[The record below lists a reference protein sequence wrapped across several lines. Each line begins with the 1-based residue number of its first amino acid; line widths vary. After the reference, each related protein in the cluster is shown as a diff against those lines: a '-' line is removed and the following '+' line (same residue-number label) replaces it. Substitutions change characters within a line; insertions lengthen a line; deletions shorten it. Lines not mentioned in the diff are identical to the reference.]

1 MNTATELRTK
11 LRNIDHRGY
20 PAYKELKG
28 QYNFG
33 DYVLS
38 IDHVQ
43 GDPFAA
49 PSRLSVRVQKD
60 KAGFPADYY
69 DTPAKRITLQ
79 DHLTRLFGRWVSGGS
94 FQAKGSGKSGLLS
107 VSRCGQQ
114 VLERTAMRVQDG
126 NVTLRFEA
134 GFPANG
140 RTINARELEKMLF
153 DILPDCVRK
162 SLYYG
167 KIDKEKLKQAIWL
180 CEDQQYIRQHLSEQG
195 LCAFIAN
202 GAVLPRESG
211 VSEKPMKGAV
221 TFLSPESL
229 RVSLNLP
236 HRGEICGMGIPKGIT
251 LFVGGGYHGK
261 STILQALQNGVY
273 NHIAGDGR
281 EFVITDS
288 TAFKLRAE
296 DGRSITGVDISPFI
310 KNLPNKKDTVHFS
323 TEDASGSTSQAANL
337 MEALESGSELILID
351 EDTSATNFMVRDQ
364 LMAQVI
370 TPGEEPITPFIN
382 RVRGMYEDLG
392 VSSVIVAGSSGA
404 FFHMA
409 DTIIQMK
416 EYVPIDITK
425 RAKQAA
431 EAYDKAAEGKTTEDK
446 AAEGKGTGS
455 KATDIGN
462 DMAAGEEAE
471 GATDKRNG
479 GACGESDRTQFPEFN
494 RRRCPSPDMALRKE
508 DRIKIK
514 TMGISEL
521 SLAKESVE
529 LRYLEQLKDQ
539 EQTAALAYLLK
550 YAELKL
556 MDGKKDIRQIGDFLE
571 EQLDGKG
578 LESLFEHG
586 DVSAQLARP
595 RKQEIM
601 ACINRY
607 RRLKI

>member
-1 MNTATELRTK
+1 MNTATELRSK
-11 LRNIDHRGY
+11 LKNIDHKGY
-20 PAYKELKG
+20 PAYKDLRG

-43 GDPFAA
+43 GDPFAS
-49 PSRLSVRVQKD
+49 PSRLSVHVQKG
-60 KAGFPADYY
+60 KAGFPAEYY
-69 DTPAKRITLQ
+69 DTTAKRITLQ
-79 DHLTRLFGRWVSGGS
+79 DHLTRLFGRWISGGS
-94 FQAKGSGKSGLLS
+94 FQAKGSGKSGLMT

-114 VLERTAMRVQDG
+114 VLERTAMRIAGGD
-126 NVTLRFEA
+126 VTLRFEA

-153 DILPDCVRK
+153 EILPDCVRK
-162 SLYYG
+162 SLYYAN
-167 KIDKEKLKQAIWL
+167 IDKDKLQKAIWL
-180 CEDQQYIRQHLSEQG
+180 CEDQQYIRECLCEKE
-195 LCAFIAN
+195 LCAFVAN
-202 GAVLPRESG
+202 GSILPRESG

-229 RVSLNLP
+229 KTTLNLP
-236 HRGEICGMGIPKGIT
+236 HRGEISGMGIPKGIT

-281 EFVITDS
+281 ELVITDA

-310 KNLPNKKDTVHFS
+310 KNLPNRKDTVRFS

-351 EDTSATNFMVRDQ
+351 EDTSATNFMVRDR

-370 TPGEEPITPFIN
+370 TPGEEPITPFIS

-404 FFHMA
+404 FFDMA

-416 EYVPIDITK
+416 EYVPIDITDKAK
-425 RAKQAA
+425 RAAQEYDNAA
-431 EAYDKAAEGKTTEDK
+431 KNDAENAAY
-446 AAEGKGTGS
+446 
-455 KATDIGN
+455 
-462 DMAAGEEAE
+462 
-471 GATDKRNG
+471 
-479 GACGESDRTQFPEFN
+479 FPDFN
-494 RRRCPSPDMALRKE
+494 RKRCPLPDMTLRKE
-508 DRIKIK
+508 ERIKIK
-514 TMGISEL
+514 TMGTSEL
-521 SLAKESVE
+521 LLSKESVE

-550 YAELKL
+550 YAQLKM
-556 MDGKKDIRQIGDFLE
+556 MDGKKEIRQIVDMLN
-571 EQLDGKG
+571 EQLDSKG

-586 DVSAQLARP
+586 DVSSQLARP
-595 RKQEIM
+595 RKQEIA

-607 RRLKI
+607 RRLRI

>member
-1 MNTATELRTK
+1 MNTATELRTR
-11 LRNIDHRGY
+11 LRNIDRKGY

-43 GDPFAA
+43 GDPFAS
-49 PSRLSVRVQKD
+49 PSRLSVRVEKV
-60 KAGFPADYY
+60 KAGFPAEYY

-79 DHLTRLFGRWVSGGS
+79 DHLTRLFGRWVAGGS

-114 VLERTAMRVQDG
+114 VLERTALRVKDG
-126 NVTLRFEA
+126 DIVLRFEA

-162 SLYYG
+162 SLYYV
-167 KIDKEKLKQAIWL
+167 KIDRERLRQAICL
-180 CEDQQYIRQHLSEQG
+180 CEDQQYIRQSLVERK
-195 LCAFIAN
+195 LCAFIAD
-202 GAVLPRESG
+202 GSVLPRESG
-211 VSEKPMKGAV
+211 VSEKPMRDAV
-221 TFLSPESL
+221 AFRSPESL
-229 RVSLNLP
+229 RITLSLPN
-236 HRGEICGMGIPKGIT
+236 RGEVTGMGIPQGIT

-281 EFVITDS
+281 ELVITDA

-296 DGRSITGVDISPFI
+296 DGRSVTGVDISPFI
-310 KNLPNKKDTVHFS
+310 KNLPNKKDTTHFS

-337 MEALESGSELILID
+337 MEALESGSSLILID
-351 EDTSATNFMVRDQ
+351 EDTSATNFMVRDS

-370 TPGEEPITPFIN
+370 TPGEEPITPFIS

-392 VSSVIVAGSSGA
+392 VSSIIVAGSSGA

-416 EYVPIDITK
+416 EYVPIDITL
-425 RAKQAA
+425 RAKEAA
-431 EAYDKAAEGKTTEDK
+431 RAYEGIH
-446 AAEGKGTGS
+446 TGS
-455 KATDIGN
+455 SQ
-462 DMAAGEEAE
+462 E
-471 GATDKRNG
+471 GMSLT
-479 GACGESDRTQFPEFN
+479 SFPDFN
-494 RRRCPSPDMALRKE
+494 QKRCPSPDMALRKE
-508 DRIKIK
+508 DRLKIK
-514 TMGISEL
+514 AMGTSEISI
-521 SLAKESVE
+521 AKENVE

-539 EQTAALAYLLK
+539 EQSMALAYLLK
-550 YAELKL
+550 YAQLKM
-556 MDGKKDIRQIGDFLE
+556 MDGRKDLRRIGDALE
-571 EQLDGKG
+571 EQLDKSG
-578 LESLFEHG
+578 LESLFERG
-586 DVSAQLARP
+586 DVSSQLARP

-607 RRLKI
+607 RRLRMS

>member
-49 PSRLSVRVQKD
+49 PSRLSVIVKKE

-69 DTPAKRITLQ
+69 DTHAKRITLQ

-114 VLERTAMRVQDG
+114 VLERTAMRVQEG

-153 DILPDCVRK
+153 DILPECVRK
-162 SLYYG
+162 SLYYTN
-167 KIDKEKLKQAIWL
+167 IDKEKLKQAIWL
-180 CEDQQYIRQHLSEQG
+180 CEDQQYIRKCLSERE
-195 LCAFIAN
+195 LCAFIAD
-202 GAVLPRESG
+202 GSVLPRESG

-229 RVSLNLP
+229 KFSLNLP

-416 EYVPIDITK
+416 EYVPIDITE

-431 EAYDKAAEGKTTEDK
+431 EAYDKAAEDK
-446 AAEGKGTGS
+446 GAGSEETGS
-455 KATDIGN
+455 KAMT
-462 DMAAGEEAE
+462 E
-471 GATDKRNG
+471 
-479 GACGESDRTQFPEFN
+479 FPEFN
-494 RRRCPSPDMALRKE
+494 RKRCPSPDMALRKE

-514 TMGISEL
+514 TMGTSEL

-539 EQTAALAYLLK
+539 EQTAALAYVLK

-578 LESLFEHG
+578 LESLFERG